1 MRVTDKVKELYQPEV
16 FEGATARD
24 LLEYNGKTYIRMYS
38 GKNLSEAGRKWTTN
52 DKRLYYPIPT
62 SQITL
67 SATQGGN
74 LKQNP
79 GWE

>member
-1 MRVTDKVKELYQPEV
+1 
-16 FEGATARD
+16 
-24 LLEYNGKTYIRMYS
+24 MYS

>member
-1 MRVTDKVKELYQPEV
+1 
-16 FEGATARD
+16 
-24 LLEYNGKTYIRMYS
+24 MYS
-38 GKNLSEAGRKWTTN
+38 GKSLSEAGRKWTTN
-52 DKRLYYPIPT
+52 DKRLYYPVPT

-67 SATQGGN
+67 SASYGSL